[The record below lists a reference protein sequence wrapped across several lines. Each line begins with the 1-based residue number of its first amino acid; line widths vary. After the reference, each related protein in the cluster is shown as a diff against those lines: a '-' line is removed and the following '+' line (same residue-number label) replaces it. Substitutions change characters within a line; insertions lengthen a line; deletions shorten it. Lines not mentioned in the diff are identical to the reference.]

1 MRFYYG
7 WYVVGAT
14 FLAIS
19 CCHGLAGFNN
29 PVFYPAY
36 VNEFQ
41 WGRAVV
47 ASGGSLSFAIF
58 GILSPFIGVAIDN
71 QFSVRK
77 TILVGIICF
86 GLSKISFSFMNNLSY
101 FYLAE
106 VMLGM
111 GLACTSSLS
120 SKLFTAKWFRRKEGV
135 ALGIVISGSAVGGGL
150 GPLITSYLLRHY
162 GWRETHLVLLAML
175 WGIALPIFWFVAKE
189 KPQDIGLLPDGA
201 QPQARTQDNEA
212 ASFRPIGASTDLNLG
227 QALATKTF
235 WLFCSAILL
244 FFLCIISITEHLVL
258 HLTDLGLNL
267 DSASGALSLLLSGSI
282 LGRVGFG
289 ALSDGYSKKELIIV
303 AYLFLAV
310 MSFILFLMTIPSAPS
325 FVRSATAM
333 YVIGALIGIGFGGG
347 SICLPLVAGEC
358 FGLSSLGKILG
369 LITLF
374 NAIGGAIGPIL
385 AGYLFDISGS
395 YQFGFFLA
403 SMAAFIA
410 VGCLT
415 FIKTDLRSIGQGC
428 SRRIEVNG
436 TCQASLK

>member
-1 MRFYYG
+1 MRSYYG

-19 CCHGLAGFNN
+19 FCHGLAGFNN

-36 VNEFQ
+36 VSEFQ

-58 GILSPFIGVAIDN
+58 GILSPFIGVLIDN

-77 TILVGIICF
+77 TILVGIFCF
-86 GLSKISFSFMNNLSY
+86 GLSKISFSFMRNLSY

-111 GLACTSSLS
+111 GLACTSSLT
-120 SKLFTAKWFRRKEGV
+120 SKLFIAKWFRRKEGV
-135 ALGIVISGSAVGGGL
+135 ALGIVISGSAVGGAL
-150 GPLITSYLLRHY
+150 GPLITSYVLRHY
-162 GWRETHLVLLAML
+162 GWRETHLVLLAIL
-175 WGIALPIFWFVAKE
+175 WGIALPIFWFVSKE

-201 QPQARTQDNEA
+201 PPQALTQNNKA
-212 ASFRPIGASTDLNLG
+212 HFFRGTGASTDLNLR

-282 LGRVGFG
+282 LGRAGFG
-289 ALSDGYSKKELIIV
+289 ALSDRYSKKQLIIV

-310 MSFILFLMTIPSAPS
+310 MTFVLFLMTIPYAPS
-325 FVRSATAM
+325 FFRSKTAM
-333 YVIGALIGIGFGGG
+333 YIIAAAIGIGFGGG
-347 SICLPLVAGEC
+347 FICLPLVVGEC
-358 FGLSSLGKILG
+358 FGLPSLGKILG
-369 LITLF
+369 SITVF

-395 YQFGFFLA
+395 YQFGFLLA
-403 SMAAFIA
+403 SIAAFVG

-415 FIKTDLRSIGQGC
+415 LINTDLGSIGHG
-428 SRRIEVNG
+428 STVVPRSTEPVRRIF
-436 TCQASLK
+436 Q